1 VMSQRAGGFLITQIH
16 HLGRRVFTELL
27 KQHEIEIGPGQGRI
41 LFALWQK
48 DGVPINDLVER
59 TLLRKSTLSELLD
72 NLEKAGYVKRE
83 QSEEDRRKILVRL
96 TERTQKLQKIY
107 INLSVE
113 MTKIFYN
120 DFTEEEIDEFESYL
134 RRILSNLIPH
144 DTENDTT
151 DESIDL

>member
-1 VMSQRAGGFLITQIH
+1 MMSQRAGGFLITQIH

-27 KQHEIEIGPGQGRI
+27 KQNEIDIGPGQGRI

-72 NLEKAGYVKRE
+72 NLEKAGYIQRE
-83 QSEEDRRKILVRL
+83 QSDEDRRKILIKL
-96 TERTQKLQKIY
+96 TERTQKLQKVY

-113 MTKIFYN
+113 MTKLFYKGFTEDEIN
-120 DFTEEEIDEFESYL
+120 DFETML
-134 RRILSNLIPH
+134 RRILDNLIPH
-144 DTENDTT
+144 DSEGGTEI
-151 DESIDL
+151 EDL